1 MERILYPKKISAHLT
16 SFSLKM
22 LESHLKLDKASRIAE
37 SLLETEKVLA
47 RLTDEKA
54 IHDEQAELSAT
65 RNNKDQ
71 EEE

>member
-1 MERILYPKKISAHLT
+1 
-16 SFSLKM
+16 M
-22 LESHLKLDKASRIAE
+22 LESHLKLDKALRIAE

-54 IHDEQAELSAT
+54 IHGEQAELSAT